1 MNKKA
6 GELKPGTF
14 VLKPGAVIEDW
25 IELDNPALDLSP
37 SGAWLSL
44 CYVDGSQSRP
54 MTADTLIEVCI
65 PIASTS

>member
-6 GELKPGTF
+6 SELKPGTF
-14 VLKPGAVIEDW
+14 VLKPGSMTDW
-25 IELDNPALDLSP
+25 TELGNPALDLSP
-37 SGAWLSL
+37 SGARVSL

-54 MTADTLIEVCI
+54 MAVDTLIEVRI